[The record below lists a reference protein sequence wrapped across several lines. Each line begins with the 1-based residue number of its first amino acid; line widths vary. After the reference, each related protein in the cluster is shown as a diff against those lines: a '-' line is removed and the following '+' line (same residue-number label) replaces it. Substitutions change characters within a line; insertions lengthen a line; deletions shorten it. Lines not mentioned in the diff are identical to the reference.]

1 MRTCYLN
8 LRASGPNPDRDEIL
22 EIALLDDAGAILLDS
37 FVHPC
42 LPTIWPDAWQV
53 ARIAPEDVANAPLIN
68 ELHPNI
74 IEAVWDARVVI
85 YNAADH
91 APLLREVLAHAAK
104 VRCAIIE
111 AVWDARVVI
120 YNAADH
126 APLLREV
133 LAHAAKVRC
142 AMQAYASAAD
152 EYAVPRDAVQ
162 CPPLGVAAAHVGHVW
177 TGRPHRALA
186 ACRATRAV
194 WHWTNA
200 QAAPNQITPAAPHAH
215 RPER

>member
-1 MRTCYLN
+1 MRTRYLN

-37 FVHPC
+37 FVHPR
-42 LPTIWPDAWQV
+42 LPTIWPDVWRV
-53 ARIAPEDVANAPLIN
+53 ARIAPEDVAKAPLID
-68 ELHPNI
+68 ELHPII

-91 APLLREVLAHAAK
+91 APLLHEVLAHAA
-104 VRCAIIE
+104 E
-111 AVWDARVVI
+111 
-120 YNAADH
+120 
-126 APLLREV
+126 
-133 LAHAAKVRC
+133 VRC

-152 EYAVPRDAVQ
+152 EYAVPQDTVQ

-177 TGRPHRALA
+177 TDRPHRALA

-215 RPER
+215 RPEG